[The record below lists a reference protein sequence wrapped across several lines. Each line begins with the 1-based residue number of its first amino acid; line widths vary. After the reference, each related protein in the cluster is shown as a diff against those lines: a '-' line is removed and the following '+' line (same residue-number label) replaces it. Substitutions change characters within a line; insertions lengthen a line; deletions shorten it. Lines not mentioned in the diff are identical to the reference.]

1 MYVRVFIEVSDH
13 TYMSIYVYTIFLKIN
28 KSSMFVIHGLNSLG
42 IMPNQAVLTP
52 ARRAYA

>member
-1 MYVRVFIEVSDH
+1 MYVRIFIEVSDH